1 MKKYLFLLLLFTS
14 SFLSAQDESKYLA
27 GAVPVVDGKV
37 TFTYT
42 FENVQM
48 SQQQIYDTLLKTVSK
63 QKKNKIGDEYSIL
76 IWKKDRLF
84 VKVPNIWYLLTKHY
98 H

>member
-48 SQQQIYDTLLKTVSK
+48 SQQQIYDTLLKWAQNRFKTEEK
-63 QKKNKIGDEYSIL
+63 QNWGRVL
-76 IWKKDRLF
+76 IF
-84 VKVPNIWYLLTKHY
+84 
-98 H
+98 